1 MRAHFFSQEQLRRKT
16 VFKNLAAG
24 GQKAA
29 HGARMLRQVIKNSII
44 IGFLV
49 AVGFFAYYMW
59 AYPHSRYLAFPKLFK
74 AIFTWDLRAVEY
86 YDDRVV
92 EVFEDAFVWLKRAA
106 IYGGYTFLGSAF
118 LFQFSGKLGNR
129 RKKIKTKS
137 TVKKAWIKNPFHRG
151 FYIGKASLPKGS
163 ETKHIL
169 VSGGTGSGKTNAF
182 HHIIPQIRKKG
193 QKGVIVD
200 TTGAFIER
208 YYDPRKDVILDPQ
221 HEATKQWTPWADAQD
236 PMDYQAL
243 AKSFIPILPQ
253 DHDSYWKE
261 AAASVF
267 AALLKKY
274 AKKNTTIEGLTKLL
288 LTATLDKLIS
298 AVKETEG
305 AAHISKDSDRSTASI
320 RSIAA
325 ANLECLKYLKTTPEP
340 FSINHWI
347 QDPKQNGFLFLGCTP
362 KTRKSFKPL
371 LSAWY
376 STAIRAIMCL
386 PPSHDRRIWMINDEL
401 PSMGQITDLE
411 TCLTEGRKY
420 GVCALL
426 AIQSPSQL
434 VDIYGNSVSKTI
446 TANCNTKIV
455 FKESEPANAK
465 QLSQLFGEQELQEV
479 QEGISYGSHQMR
491 DGVNQSKVLRNRP
504 LISSTDIQNLKTNQ
518 CFLRKDEKTQRV
530 KLKFLQMKKFPSKK
544 PTKF

>member
-1 MRAHFFSQEQLRRKT
+1 M
-16 VFKNLAAG
+16 FKNLAAG

-29 HGARMLRQVIKNSII
+29 HGARMVRQVIKNSII
-44 IGFLV
+44 IGLL
-49 AVGFFAYYMW
+49 ATVGFFAYYMW
-59 AYPHSRYLAFPKLFK
+59 TYPHPYYLAFPKFFK
-74 AIFTWDLRAVEY
+74 AIVTWDLRAAEY
-86 YDDRVV
+86 YNDRVV
-92 EVFEDAFVWLKRAA
+92 EIFEDAFVLLKKSA
-106 IYGGYTFLGSAF
+106 IYGGYTFLGFAVF
-118 LFQFSGKLGNR
+118 FQFSGIFGNR

-137 TVKKAWIKNPFHRG
+137 TAMKAWIKNPFHQG
-151 FYIGKASLPKGS
+151 FYLGKASLPKGS

-182 HHIIPQIRKKG
+182 HHIVPQIRKKG

-200 TTGAFIER
+200 TTGSFIER
-208 YYDPRKDVILDPQ
+208 YYDPEKDVILDPQ
-221 HEATKQWTPWADAQD
+221 HEATKQWTPWADAKD

-253 DHDSYWKE
+253 DHESYWKE

-267 AALLKKY
+267 AALLKEY
-274 AKKNTTIEGLTKLL
+274 AETNGTIEGLTKLL
-288 LTATLDKLIS
+288 LTGELNKLIS
-298 AVKETEG
+298 AVEGTEG
-305 AAHISKDSDRSTASI
+305 VAHISKDSDRATASI

-340 FSINHWI
+340 FSINHWTE
-347 QDPKQNGFLFLGCTP
+347 DPKQNGFLFLGCTP

-386 PPSHDRRIWMINDEL
+386 PPSHNRRIWMINDEL
-401 PSMGQITDLE
+401 ASMGQITDLE

-434 VDIYGNSVSKTI
+434 VDIYGNPTSKTI

-465 QLSQLFGEQELQEV
+465 QLSHLFGEQEIEEV

-491 DGVNQSKVLRNRP
+491 DGVNQSKILRNRP
-504 LISSTDIQNLKTNQ
+504 VISPTDIQNLKAHQ
-518 CFLRKDEKTQRV
+518 CFLRKDGKTQRV
-530 KLKFLQMKKFPSKK
+530 KLKFLKMKKIQPSKGN
-544 PTKF
+544 